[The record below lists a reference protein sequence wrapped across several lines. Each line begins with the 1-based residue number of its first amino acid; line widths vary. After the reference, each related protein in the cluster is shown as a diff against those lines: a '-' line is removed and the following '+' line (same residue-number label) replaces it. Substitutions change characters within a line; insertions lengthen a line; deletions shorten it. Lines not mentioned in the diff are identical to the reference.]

1 MQVEDW
7 RTDDTDTESEDDTER
22 RLPQLKVGDGLDA
35 TEITPE
41 GHATK
46 PPARFTEASL
56 VGKMEELGVGRP
68 STYASIMETTSGPL
82 AGWAGWR
89 RRQS

>member
-1 MQVEDW
+1 
-7 RTDDTDTESEDDTER
+7 
-22 RLPQLKVGDGLDA
+22 LKVGDGLDA

-56 VGKMEELGVGRP
+56 VGKM
-68 STYASIMETTSGPL
+68 
-82 AGWAGWR
+82 
-89 RRQS
+89 